1 MLPKLK
7 DPKDKP
13 NVFKLLKDL
22 IGKDLSRISMPVY
35 LNEPISMLQ
44 RFSELWAHYDLLNIA
59 NNEANEY
66 KRIAYVN
73 AFVFMTFCLS
83 VSRQNKPFN
92 PLLGETYEY
101 RDGDLKTIAEQ
112 VSHHPPIS
120 AIYGE
125 NENFIVECFI
135 EPKSKFGLTKLEV
148 SPRSNMKIFLKSTKE
163 VFTVNRPQSSVHNIF
178 SGDVYVWNFGSL
190 ECKNVTTGAYSS
202 LKFKNHPM
210 WGSLDYS
217 VQGEIRDKSGSLNTK
232 ITCIY
237 YSMGI
242 GNMNLI

>member
-1 MLPKLK
+1 VNNSSSNGKRIILPKLK

-44 RFSELWAHYDLLNIA
+44 RFSEIWAHYHLLDLA
-59 NNEANEY
+59 NNEENEY

-73 AFVFMTFCLS
+73 GFIFMTFCLS
-83 VSRQNKPFN
+83 VSRKNKPFN
-92 PLLGETYEY
+92 PLLGETYEF
-101 RDGDLKTIAEQ
+101 RDRGLKTIAEQ

-125 NENFIVECFI
+125 NENFIVECFV
-135 EPKSKFGLTKLEV
+135 EPKSKFTFTKMEV
-148 SPRSNMKIFLKSTKE
+148 SPRSSMKVTLKSTNE
-163 VFTVNRPQSSVHNIF
+163 VFTLSRPKSSVHNIL
-178 SGDVYVWNFGSL
+178 SGDVYVWNYGNM
-190 ECKNVTTGAYSS
+190 ECKNITTGAYSNI
-202 LKFKNHPM
+202 KFKSHPM

-217 VQGEIRDKSGSLNTK
+217 IEGEIRDKSGK
-232 ITCIY
+232 F
-237 YSMGI
+237 
-242 GNMNLI
+242 LISR